1 MGNLFSYS
9 IAAGITLLVLYIV
22 YKWLLASENQPR
34 LNRIA
39 LMVIYVISFAMPLI
53 PEFRLHFATAAP
65 PAAGTIGIGTPQM
78 QIVGEGVATGGFDW
92 LTAVLWIYA
101 TGIFIVTMRTILT
114 AIKLYTL
121 VKNGI
126 KIYSENYVTVYI
138 DRSDIAPFSWGRY
151 IVMNSNEEARCATMI
166 ATHELAHIKA
176 RHFIDLL
183 ISQLTCILLWYNPAS
198 WLMQTELKA
207 VHEYEADERVL
218 QSGCNAREYQ
228 LLLVKK
234 AVGQRFPSLAN
245 SLNHSK
251 LKKRITMMY
260 SKKTSASRKTR
271 VLALVPAALLGFML
285 LNVPAV
291 SNAMAT
297 ASSASMSVNSPGES
311 KVTTNSDAAQPS
323 AAMQQEEVLKAAQ
336 EMPEFEGGVKGLM
349 SFLVKNITYPEA
361 AEKAGIEGYV
371 VVRFTVTK
379 TGDVQDIELVR
390 AVDPS
395 LDAEAIRVVKAT
407 AGKWKPGKVN
417 GEEVNVHYT
426 LPISFKLPKPD
437 KTK

>member
-9 IAAGITLLVLYIV
+9 IGAGITLLVLYIV

-39 LMVIYVISFAMPLI
+39 LMMIYIISFAMPLA
-53 PEFRLHFATAAP
+53 PSFPLHFSIAGQTVAGTVGIGVPEAKLVS
-65 PAAGTIGIGTPQM
+65 AAGS
-78 QIVGEGVATGGFDW
+78 AAGFNW
-92 LTAVLWIYA
+92 LTAVVWVYA
-101 TGIFIVTMRTILT
+101 MGIFVVTVRTILT
-114 AIKLYTL
+114 AAKLHFLIKSGRK
-121 VKNGI
+121 V
-126 KIYSENYVTVYI
+126 YSENCVTVYI
-138 DRSDIAPFSWGRY
+138 DRHDIAPFSWGKY
-151 IVMNSNEEARCATMI
+151 IVMNSNEEAPCATMI
-166 ATHELAHIKA
+166 ATHELAHIKS

-183 ISQLTCILLWYNPAS
+183 ISQLGCILLWYNPAS
-198 WLMQTELKA
+198 WLMQAELKA

-260 SKKTSASRKTR
+260 SKKTSAARKTR
-271 VLALVPAALLGFML
+271 VLALVPAALLGLLL
-285 LNVPAV
+285 LNVPTV

-297 ASSASMSVNSPGES
+297 ASSASMSVISSGES

-323 AAMQQEEVLKAAQ
+323 SAMQEKKVLKACE
-336 EMPEFEGGVKGLM
+336 EMPEFEGGMDGLM
-349 SFLVKNITYPEA
+349 KFLIQNTKYPEA
-361 AEKAGIEGYV
+361 AQKAGIEGYV
-371 VVRFTVTK
+371 VVSFTITK
-379 TGDVQDIELVR
+379 TGGVEDIELVR
-390 AVDPS
+390 SVDPA

-407 AGKWKPGKVN
+407 SGKWIPGKAN
-417 GEEVNVHYT
+417 GEDVNVKYT
-426 LPISFKLPKPD
+426 LPVSFKLSSD
-437 KTK
+437 NTK